1 MSHEAFFSLTL
12 CVKRGNSVLPPAPNA
27 PHIIETIH
35 HCHLGA
41 TGTVAPYTGAYNFLR
56 LVLAR
61 PLTFHSP
68 GFQRIVSS
76 ALLPSR
82 PLRVFISSCRISAA
96 SIISHCKAIRV
107 LITRGPPSRVIHQ
120 LASATVHMQMQTR
133 VRVLCHACQRHV
145 CAAHNEPIQW
155 GDA

>member
-1 MSHEAFFSLTL
+1 MRKEGKQRSPSSS
-12 CVKRGNSVLPPAPNA
+12 KRA
-27 PHIIETIH
+27 HIIETIH

-41 TGTVAPYTGAYNFLR
+41 TGTVALYTGAYNFLR
-56 LVLAR
+56 LVLSR

-76 ALLPSR
+76 ALLPSQ

-107 LITRGPPSRVIHQ
+107 LITRGPPSGVIHQ
-120 LASATVHMQMQTR
+120 LVSATVHMQIQTR

-145 CAAHNEPIQW
+145 CAAHNEPIQR